1 MIYKI
6 EHFYSVVDNYHQQQ
20 MPDISILNR
29 LASTMGE
36 ETVLQ
41 MAAAYIETVL
51 GRRAGIPPR
60 SWSAATTGAL
70 PTQSRSQDGGQSQEK
85 PSYEHIS
92 INVGASSPTYTMD
105 PVSPKMPRVLRR
117 PMPNHPSFL

>member
-1 MIYKI
+1 
-6 EHFYSVVDNYHQQQ
+6 

-51 GRRAGIPPR
+51 SRRSGIAPR
-60 SWSAATTGAL
+60 SWSSATS
-70 PTQSRSQDGGQSQEK
+70 TQSQDGGQSQDQK
-85 PSYEHIS
+85 PMYEHIS
-92 INVGASSPTYTMD
+92 INVGSSSPTYTTD

>member
-1 MIYKI
+1 
-6 EHFYSVVDNYHQQQ
+6 

-51 GRRAGIPPR
+51 GRRSGITPR
-60 SWSAATTGAL
+60 SWPAATT
-70 PTQSRSQDGGQSQEK
+70 TQSCSQDGRKSQSQDWCQK
-85 PSYEHIS
+85 PMYEHIS
-92 INVGASSPTYTMD
+92 INIGSSSPTYTMD
-105 PVSPKMPRVLRR
+105 PVSPKMPRILRR

>member
-1 MIYKI
+1 
-6 EHFYSVVDNYHQQQ
+6 

-41 MAAAYIETVL
+41 MAAAYVETVL
-51 GRRAGIPPR
+51 DRRAGIPPR
-60 SWSAATTGAL
+60 SWPQSGMRVSQSESE
-70 PTQSRSQDGGQSQEK
+70 TQK
-85 PSYEHIS
+85 PMYEHIS
-92 INVGASSPTYTMD
+92 INVGSSSPTYTTA
-105 PVSPKMPRVLRR
+105 PVTPKMPRILRR

>member
-1 MIYKI
+1 
-6 EHFYSVVDNYHQQQ
+6 

-29 LASTMGE
+29 LAANMGE

-41 MAAAYIETVL
+41 MAAAYIDTVL
-51 GRRAGIPPR
+51 SRRSGIAPR
-60 SWSAATTGAL
+60 SWSL
-70 PTQSRSQDGGQSQEK
+70 PLQHSQSQSYAPK
-85 PSYEHIS
+85 YEHVS
-92 INVGASSPTYTMD
+92 INIGSSSPTYTTD

>member
-1 MIYKI
+1 
-6 EHFYSVVDNYHQQQ
+6 

-60 SWSAATTGAL
+60 SWSL
-70 PTQSRSQDGGQSQEK
+70 PLTQSRSHDGGHHGGQSQEQSHDGGQK